1 MVITVE
7 HGFDRMQQR
16 GMTQEMVDKI
26 VANGKTLS
34 QNNGS
39 KFVFITQEGVAIVS
53 RMVNW

>member
-16 GMTQEMVDKI
+16 GMTQEMVDMI

-53 RMVNW
+53 RMVN